1 MDGAGADPGASRVAV
16 RRVPGKG
23 RGVVALT
30 RFRAGELIGS
40 APVLVLPAE
49 DRRVAERTRISDYWF
64 YWQDGAAGGETDDWT
79 AAIALGPVSLCNH
92 SATPNASYAADLE
105 AGRIDL
111 LALRDIEA
119 GEEVTFDYGCALW
132 FDVRD

>member
-1 MDGAGADPGASRVAV
+1 MDGLLNGTGAGRLAV
-16 RRVPGKG
+16 RDLAGKG

-30 RFRAGELIGS
+30 PFRAGELIDS
-40 APVLVLPAE
+40 APVLVLPADE
-49 DRRVAERTRISDYWF
+49 RRIAERTRISNYWF
-64 YWQDGAAGGETDDWT
+64 YWQDGGEDDWT

-92 SATPNASYAADLE
+92 SQAPNASFAADTD

-111 LALRDIEA
+111 VALRDIEA
-119 GEEVTFDYGCALW
+119 GEEVTFDYGCELW